1 MKRDLFVFAG
11 QSNMMGAS
19 VFAPKED
26 VILSDSFEYKHKAR
40 RLGAKCGDFV
50 SSAYPAG
57 EFSYIDIER
66 AYSASET
73 DEKGKSLLANYV
85 ENTFFCPAMSNLKSE
100 GEKTLYSFSDFS
112 ESTAKNG
119 ATLAPFLAREWESLG
134 RTSAYAHIAKGGV
147 SINYYLTDEMAEE
160 YARRIGDYNERFG
173 TNYETAISPSS
184 RIAGAA
190 EYFFE
195 KSRDFFRDAEARF
208 GKELSGN
215 RCFFWLQGEGDA
227 WRSSVEY
234 ETKMDV
240 LWEALKQSGFTHF
253 FCIRIDYFGEDGI
266 CKVMRAQENFVSRH
280 SDAYMLTRA
289 ASYLAYP
296 EQNEAEWFI
305 SPPTE
310 EYRDCR
316 DSFFGY
322 GNDHINEKG
331 FLLLA
336 ERAVK
341 NLYRVLGENKE
352 PILEDENIKALSKG
366 EENV

>member
-19 VFAPKED
+19 VFPPKTE
-26 VILSDSFEYKHKAR
+26 ITLARSFEYKHKAR
-40 RLGAKCGDFV
+40 RLGAKQGDFV
-50 SSAYPAG
+50 SSVYPVG
-57 EFSYIDIER
+57 EFSYIDLER
-66 AYSASET
+66 AYSADGT
-73 DEKGKSLLANYV
+73 DEKGKSRLAKYI
-85 ENTFFCPAMSNLKSE
+85 ENTYFCPAMSNLKSE
-100 GEKTLYSFSDFS
+100 KEKTVYSFSDFS
-112 ESTAKNG
+112 ESTARNG
-119 ATLAPFLAREWESLG
+119 ATLAPFLAREWEALG
-134 RTSAYAHIAKGGV
+134 RTSAYAHIAKGCV
-147 SINYYLTDEMAEE
+147 SINYYMTDEMAEE
-160 YARRIGDYNERFG
+160 YARRMGAYNERFG
-173 TNYETAISPSS
+173 TSYETKIASSS
-184 RIAGAA
+184 RLAGAA

-195 KSRDFFRDAEARF
+195 KSRDFFADAEAQF
-208 GKELSGN
+208 GEELSGN
-215 RCFFWLQGEGDA
+215 KCFFWLQGEGDA
-227 WRSSVEY
+227 WRSSIEY

-266 CKVMRAQENFVSRH
+266 YRVMRAQENFVSRH
-280 SDAYMLTRA
+280 ADAYMLTRA

-310 EYRDCR
+310 EYRGCR

-336 ERAVK
+336 ERATK
-341 NLYRVLGENKE
+341 NLYRVLVQNES
-352 PILEDENIKALSKG
+352 PVLEKENIRLLA
-366 EENV
+366 EE

>member
-19 VFAPKED
+19 VFAPRED
-26 VILSDSFEYKHKAR
+26 FLLSDSFEYKHKAR
-40 RLGAKCGDFV
+40 RLGAESGDFV

-66 AYSASET
+66 AYRTGET
-73 DEKGKSLLANYV
+73 DEKGRSLLVNYV

-100 GEKTLYSFSDFS
+100 KEKTLYSFSDFS
-112 ESTAKNG
+112 ESTARNG
-119 ATLAPFLAREWESLG
+119 ATLAPFLAREWETLG
-134 RTSAYAHIAKGGV
+134 RSSAYAHIAKGCV
-147 SINYYLTDEMAEE
+147 SINYYLTDAMAEE
-160 YARRIGDYNERFG
+160 YARRMGAYNERFG
-173 TNYETAISPSS
+173 TSYETKIASSS
-184 RIAGAA
+184 RLAGAA

-195 KSRDFFRDAEARF
+195 KSRDFFRDAEAQF
-208 GKELSGN
+208 GEELSGN
-215 RCFFWLQGEGDA
+215 KCFFWLQGEGDA
-227 WRSSVEY
+227 WRSSIEY

-266 CKVMRAQENFVSRH
+266 YRVMRAQENFVSRREN
-280 SDAYMLTRA
+280 AYMLTRA
-289 ASYLAYP
+289 ASYFVYP
-296 EQNEAEWFI
+296 EQNEKEWFI

-331 FLLLA
+331 FSLIA

-341 NLYRVLGENKE
+341 NLYRVLCENKE
-352 PILEDENIKALSKG
+352 PMLEDENIKALSKG

>member
-19 VFAPKED
+19 VFAPKEA
-26 VILSDSFEYKHKAR
+26 VSFSDSFEYKHKAR
-40 RLGAKCGDFV
+40 RLGAERGDFV

-57 EFSYIDIER
+57 EFSYIDLER
-66 AYSASET
+66 AYGADAM

-100 GEKTLYSFSDFS
+100 KEKTLFSFSDFS
-112 ESTAKNG
+112 ESTAQDG
-119 ATLAPFLAREWESLG
+119 ATLAPFLAREWEALG

-147 SINYYLTDEMAEE
+147 LINYYLTDEMATE
-160 YARRIGDYNERFG
+160 YARRIEDYNERFG
-173 TNYETAISPSS
+173 TNYETAISLSS
-184 RIAGAA
+184 RTAGAA

-195 KSRDFFRDAEARF
+195 KSRDFFADAEARF

-266 CKVMRAQENFVSRH
+266 YRVMRAQENFVSRRE
-280 SDAYMLTRA
+280 DAYMLTRA
-289 ASYLAYP
+289 ASYFVYP
-296 EQNEAEWFI
+296 GQNEKEWFV
-305 SPPTE
+305 SPPPE

-322 GNDHINEKG
+322 KNDHINEKG

-336 ERAVK
+336 ERAAK
-341 NLYRVLGENKE
+341 NLFRVLVQNEA
-352 PILEDENIKALSKG
+352 PVLEEENIRLLP
-366 EENV
+366 